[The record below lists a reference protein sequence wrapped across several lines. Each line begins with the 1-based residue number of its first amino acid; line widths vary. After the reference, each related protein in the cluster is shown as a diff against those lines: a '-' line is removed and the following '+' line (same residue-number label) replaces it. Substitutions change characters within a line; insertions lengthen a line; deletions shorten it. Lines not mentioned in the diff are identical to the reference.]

1 MKIKQQNQIKIF
13 LIEEFGTDNGNILF
27 EKQEELLNEF
37 IENTKN
43 KSKNQMK
50 TLIQTILPRIAL
62 YKALTKESF
71 SEEKV
76 YQYMRKYM
84 IDIVAKQK
92 HQSMEKME
100 KVPCF
105 YLLYSNIFL
114 KVVRKTDLW
123 ESTQKHGKNYFDVTM
138 KKCLWHTACVENDC
152 AELCHLFCD
161 VDNVTYGELKKLG
174 FSRTKTLGY
183 GGDCCD
189 FHFYRK

>member
-1 MKIKQQNQIKIF
+1 M
-13 LIEEFGTDNGNILF
+13 E
-27 EKQEELLNEF
+27 
-37 IENTKN
+37 
-43 KSKNQMK
+43 

-62 YKALTKESF
+62 YKALTRESF

-123 ESTQKHGKNYFDVTM
+123 ESEQAHGKDYFDVTM
-138 KKCLWHTACVENDC
+138 KKCLWHTACIESSC
-152 AELCHLFCD
+152 EELCRLFCD
-161 VDNVTYGELKKLG
+161 VDNVTYGGLKKLG

-189 FHFYRK
+189 FHFYKK